1 MPATLLTDSNISAL
15 YTLLYI
21 DMRNSASWLIS
32 ILMPS
37 VFLTPSLCSCSS
49 RQATSSDCNP
59 WQTLLIG
66 SYAPASEE
74 GIRVYSFNQETGES
88 QWRSGLKGIDNP
100 SFLTI
105 ADDGTRIY
113 AVGENAKEQATVH
126 LLLLNNAEGTLSL
139 TDTKHVHE
147 ADPCHLSI
155 TPDSTHL
162 VTANYS
168 GGSITI
174 FPLREDG
181 TLEEGL
187 VETFTG
193 NGPDSSRQE
202 ATHLHCI
209 YFSPDRKW
217 LMANDL
223 GSDCIHMYPLAPDSP
238 IGIDTTA
245 ERKVMVAP
253 GSGPRHAVFDKEGR
267 HLYLLNELKGDV
279 VVWTYEEG
287 ELKQIQSIQADSV
300 GARGSADIHLS
311 PDGKYLYAS
320 NRLKAD
326 GIAIFQ
332 VDSATGLLTHI
343 GYQNT
348 GAHPRNFAITPNGK
362 FLLACC
368 RDANRIEVY
377 QRDPD
382 TGMLKDT
389 GKHIDMPKPVVVKL
403 TTGAAGE

>member
-1 MPATLLTDSNISAL
+1 
-15 YTLLYI
+15 
-21 DMRNSASWLIS
+21 MRNSASWLIS

-49 RQATSSDCNP
+49 RQASSSDCNP

-139 TDTKHVHE
+139 ADTQHVHE

-181 TLEEGL
+181 TLEEGQ

-202 ATHLHCI
+202 AAHLHCI

-223 GSDCIHMYPLAPDSP
+223 GSDCIH
-238 IGIDTTA
+238 I
-245 ERKVMVAP
+245 
-253 GSGPRHAVFDKEGR
+253 
-267 HLYLLNELKGDV
+267 LLGC
-279 VVWTYEEG
+279 
-287 ELKQIQSIQADSV
+287 
-300 GARGSADIHLS
+300 
-311 PDGKYLYAS
+311 
-320 NRLKAD
+320 
-326 GIAIFQ
+326 
-332 VDSATGLLTHI
+332 
-343 GYQNT
+343 
-348 GAHPRNFAITPNGK
+348 RNPF
-362 FLLACC
+362 
-368 RDANRIEVY
+368 RS
-377 QRDPD
+377 
-382 TGMLKDT
+382 
-389 GKHIDMPKPVVVKL
+389 
-403 TTGAAGE
+403 

>member
-1 MPATLLTDSNISAL
+1 
-15 YTLLYI
+15 
-21 DMRNSASWLIS
+21 MRNSASWLIS

-49 RQATSSDCNP
+49 RQASSSDCNP

-74 GIRVYSFNQETGES
+74 GIRVYSFNQQTGES

-181 TLEEGL
+181 TLEEGQ

-202 ATHLHCI
+202 AAHLHCI
-209 YFSPDRKW
+209 YFSPEGKW
-217 LMANDL
+217 LMADDL
-223 GSDCIHMYPLAPDSP
+223 GSDCIRMFPLAPQTAL
-238 IGIDTTA
+238 GIDTTA
-245 ERKVMVAP
+245 AREVKLVA
-253 GSGPRHAVFDKEGR
+253 GSGPRHAVFDHKGQ
-267 HLYLLNELKGDV
+267 HLYVINELKGDV
-279 VVWTYEEG
+279 VVWEYANG
-287 ELKQIQSIQADSV
+287 ALKQTQSIQADSV
-300 GARGSADIHLS
+300 GARGSADIHMS
-311 PDGKYLYAS
+311 PDGQFLYAS
-320 NRLKAD
+320 NRLQAD
-326 GIAIFQ
+326 GIAIFK
-332 VDSATGLLTHI
+332 VDAASGQLTHI

-348 GAHPRNFAITPNGK
+348 AAHPRNFAITPNGK
-362 FLLACC
+362 FLLVAC
-368 RDANRIEVY
+368 RDADCIEIYERNADTGLLTSTGKRIE
-377 QRDPD
+377 
-382 TGMLKDT
+382 
-389 GKHIDMPKPVVVKL
+389 MPRPVVVQMVKQ
-403 TTGAAGE
+403 